1 MMMATMAA
9 MAVGGMAFMSS
20 AATVAHMKGGSA
32 VRVDDDRET
41 AREAAEAEGE
51 ARARR
56 GAAGG
61 LRQARSMAA
70 SHQVLRWSKDHHPT
84 RT

>member
-32 VRVDDDRET
+32 VRVDDDET
-41 AREAAEAEGE
+41 AREGAEGRKRSRTGE
-51 ARARR
+51 
-56 GAAGG
+56 
-61 LRQARSMAA
+61 RQARSMAA
-70 SHQVLRWSKDHHPT
+70 SHEEGA
-84 RT
+84 